1 MLTQFK
7 SFDII
12 TRNPPLRAKNN
23 NRIDMTFLKVALEM
37 ARTAVYSLNK
47 SSTREHIQ
55 KKAAEWKI
63 KIYITAGL

>member
-12 TRNPPLRAKNN
+12 TRNPPLGAQNN
-23 NRIDMTFLKVALEM
+23 NRIDMTFLKIALEM
-37 ARTAVYSLNK
+37 ARTAVYSLNT

-55 KKAAEWKI
+55 NKVAEWEI

>member
-12 TRNPPLRAKNN
+12 TRNPLLEAKNN

-55 KKAAEWKI
+55 KKVTKWKI
-63 KIYITAGL
+63 KIDITAAL

>member
-12 TRNPPLRAKNN
+12 TRNPSLGAKNN

-55 KKAAEWKI
+55 KKVAEWKI

>member
-12 TRNPPLRAKNN
+12 TRNPPLGAKNN

-55 KKAAEWKI
+55 KKVTKWKI
-63 KIYITAGL
+63 KIDITAAL

>member
-12 TRNPPLRAKNN
+12 TRNPPLGAKNN

-55 KKAAEWKI
+55 KKVTKWKI
-63 KIYITAGL
+63 KIDITAGL

>member
-12 TRNPPLRAKNN
+12 TRNPPLGAKNN
-23 NRIDMTFLKVALEM
+23 NRIDLTFLKVALEM

-55 KKAAEWKI
+55 KKVAEWKI

>member
-12 TRNPPLRAKNN
+12 TRNPPLGAKNN

-55 KKAAEWKI
+55 KKVAEWKI

>member
-12 TRNPPLRAKNN
+12 TRNPPLGAKNN

-55 KKAAEWKI
+55 KKVTKWEI
-63 KIYITAGL
+63 KIDITAGL

>member
-12 TRNPPLRAKNN
+12 TRNPPLGAKNS

-55 KKAAEWKI
+55 KKVTKWEI
-63 KIYITAGL
+63 KIDITAGL

>member
-1 MLTQFK
+1 MFTQFK

-12 TRNPPLRAKNN
+12 TRNPPLGAKNN
-23 NRIDMTFLKVALEM
+23 NRIDMIFLKVALEM

-55 KKAAEWKI
+55 KKVAEWKI